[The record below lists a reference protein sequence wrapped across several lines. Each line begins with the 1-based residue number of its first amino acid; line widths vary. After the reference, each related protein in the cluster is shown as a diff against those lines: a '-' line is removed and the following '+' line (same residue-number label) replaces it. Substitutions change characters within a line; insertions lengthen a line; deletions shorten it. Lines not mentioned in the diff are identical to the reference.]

1 MKFAATATLL
11 AAFLLITPSI
21 ASAAPGFSGA
31 DCASPAF
38 RAYMQARIGHG
49 KMAVTNKLNVNRFN
63 YGPISAST
71 TVART
76 GNSITCEVVL
86 DLSNAR
92 GTHQLHGR
100 FTAMQTPR
108 GGATWKWQPAY

>member
-1 MKFAATATLL
+1 VKLAATATLL
-11 AAFLLITPSI
+11 AAFLLTPSI
-21 ASAAPGFSGA
+21 ASAAPGFSNA
-31 DCASPAF
+31 DCANPAF

-49 KMAVTNKLNVNRFN
+49 KMAVTNKLNTNRFN
-63 YGPISAST
+63 YGPISEAT

-86 DLSNAR
+86 DLSGTR

-100 FTAMQTPR
+100 FTAMQSPK
-108 GGATWKWQPAY
+108 GGASWKWQPAY